1 MGAFRKGVAVGFAIG
16 YVKGAKAGRE
26 RYEQINRRWTKVKST
41 PTYQRFASKA
51 QQVVGFGLY
60 RGKLVAMDAM
70 GKASERIKN
79 ANGKNGSETKNG
91 ADFSP

>member
-1 MGAFRKGVAVGFAIG
+1 MGSFRKGMAIGFAIG

-26 RYEQINRRWTKVKST
+26 RYEQINQRWTRVKAT
-41 PTYQRFASKA
+41 PSYQRLASKA
-51 QQVVGFGLY
+51 QQAVGFGLY

-70 GKASERIKN
+70 GKASERIRN
-79 ANGKNGSETKNG
+79 AGSSNGSEAKNG